1 MTAFK
6 VTVQLSWGPQREYLI
21 ANDVE
26 PGLQHRYETRKN
38 WQEVMDNALIN
49 VPVAPYL
56 PSKRPVPPIST
67 GKVVAVAVASQ
78 DELKLQRTRSQFIM
92 KDIWQKHDTAG
103 NYNFLHHDYDKWT
116 QRQIWADVDYW
127 CTGTHHPFIT
137 WVTRQRIKHQQRLN
151 RQETEAWT
159 YVRIMWYNDSGD
171 HYGNGHGKLWI
182 NFTKAAST
190 F

>member
-6 VTVQLSWGPQREYLI
+6 VKVKLSWGPTKEYLI

-56 PSKRPVPPIST
+56 PSNKHMPPIAT
-67 GKVVAVAVASQ
+67 GKVIMVTVAKE
-78 DELKLQRTRSQFIM
+78 DELKLLRTRSQFIM
-92 KDIWQKHDTAG
+92 ADIWQKHSTAV

-116 QRQIWADVDYW
+116 QRQIYADVDYW
-127 CTGTHHPFIT
+127 CTGSHHPIIT
-137 WVTRQRIKHQQRLN
+137 WLTRQRIDYQRHLYS
-151 RQETEAWT
+151 REIE
-159 YVRIMWYNDSGD
+159 
-171 HYGNGHGKLWI
+171 K
-182 NFTKAAST
+182 
-190 F
+190 